1 VTEQDE
7 HHHDDGQ
14 SSADEH
20 AHGHGHAPE
29 RGWLAGFRYVKLIRK
44 FWRSDVNNA
53 VIALIDPQDGEHVL
67 DIGAGLGAGAVV
79 AAARVGSGSVIAVDP
94 LPGMRLLMNVR
105 RLRPSRFRRIAVRNG
120 TAEALPVDTGTIDAA
135 YATNALHHFD
145 DIDAA
150 AAEVSRVTKPG
161 ARVVFVEEQFTNPE
175 HPSYEKF
182 GGDDHDDHE
191 HRFHAV
197 DLEKVSTVMDA
208 AGFDVVEAS
217 DTTIADVPAKLVRL
231 QRR

>member
-1 VTEQDE
+1 METD
-7 HHHDDGQ
+7 
-14 SSADEH
+14 
-20 AHGHGHAPE
+20 
-29 RGWLAGFRYVKLIRK
+29 F
-44 FWRSDVNNA
+44 
-53 VIALIDPQDGEHVL
+53 PQPCLLQCPFEYAAYEVL
-67 DIGAGLGAGAVV
+67 LHRRAGAVV
-79 AAARVGSGSVIAVDP
+79 EDHFLNLTFPLFQGLLLPPVEESFEGCLQLISHVDTAGLAV
-94 LPGMRLLMNVR
+94 L
-105 RLRPSRFRRIAVRNG
+105 G

-145 DIDAA
+145 NIDAA
-150 AAEVSRVTKPG
+150 AAEVSLVTKPG

-175 HPSYEKF
+175 HPSYERF